1 MSEKKQNTIL
11 ITGGTGLI
19 GSALTH
25 DFLKSFYK
33 VIILTRHPEK
43 LVERYRNQNV
53 QGISSFD
60 EILPNEQID
69 YVINLAGESI
79 GGKPWTESRRK
90 TIISSRVDTT
100 NQLVKWL
107 KIRPNKPQ
115 CIISGS
121 AVGYYGINEQHNW
134 QTLDEDSPSQPIF
147 MSELCQKW
155 ENAILPLKA
164 ENFNIKIIRLGVV
177 FARHAPALKQML
189 LPIKLNTVG
198 KIASGKQP
206 ISWIHIE
213 DLISAIHFL
222 LHSKQSESIYNLTA
236 PDLKTQK
243 EFVQI
248 SSEILKKTPFLP
260 LPEFPLKCILGEQ
273 SQLITNGQFVYP
285 KHLIAEN
292 FEFKYPTLKIA
303 LNNILK

>member
-1 MSEKKQNTIL
+1 MFEKKENTIL

-25 DFLKSFYK
+25 HFLKSFYK
-33 VIILTRHPEK
+33 VIILTRNPEK
-43 LVERYRNQNV
+43 LEQRYRNQNV
-53 QGISSFD
+53 QGIRHFD
-60 EILPNEQID
+60 EISSDQQID

-79 GGKPWTESRRK
+79 GGKPWTQTRR
-90 TIISSRVDTT
+90 TAIISSRVETT
-100 NQLVKWL
+100 QQLVTWL
-107 KIRPNKPQ
+107 KKRQNKPK

-134 QTLDEDSPSQPIF
+134 QVLDENSPSQPIF

-155 ENAILPLKA
+155 ENSILPLA
-164 ENFNIKIIRLGVV
+164 EDHFNIKIIRLGVV
-177 FARHAPALKQML
+177 FAAHAPALKQML
-189 LPIKLNTVG
+189 LPIKLNTIG
-198 KIASGKQP
+198 KIASGHQP
-206 ISWIHIE
+206 ISWIHL
-213 DLISAIHFL
+213 DDVISAIEFL
-222 LHSKQSESIYNLTA
+222 FKSEQSQTIYNLTA

-248 SSEILKKTPFLP
+248 SSEILKKMPFLP

-285 KHLIAEN
+285 KHLIAEG
-292 FEFKYPTLKIA
+292 FEFKYATLKDA
-303 LNNILK
+303 LKHVLK